1 MNESRKDKLTAGL
14 LALFVGYLG
23 VHRFYL
29 GQAGLGIIYIVL
41 LFFTCGVSGIVSTID
56 GIMILMM
63 SDAEFDKKYN
73 KGYFYGAG
81 NMMNQPLNFQTNT
94 NAAEEIEKLDQLF
107 QRGVITFEEFE
118 ERKARVLRK

>member
-1 MNESRKDKLTAGL
+1 MNESKKDKLTAGL

-41 LFFTCGVSGIVSTID
+41 LFFTCGISGIVSTID
-56 GIMILMM
+56 GIMILTM
-63 SDAEFDKKYN
+63 SDADFDKKYN
-73 KGYFYGAG
+73 QEFFYSGG
-81 NMMNQPLNFQTNT
+81 NMMNQPVNLQATT